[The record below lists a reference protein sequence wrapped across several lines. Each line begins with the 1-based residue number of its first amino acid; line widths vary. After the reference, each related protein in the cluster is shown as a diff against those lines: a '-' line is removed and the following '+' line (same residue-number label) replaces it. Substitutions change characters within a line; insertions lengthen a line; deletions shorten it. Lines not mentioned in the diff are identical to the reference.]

1 MARMA
6 ASRPGPG
13 PFTNT
18 SSSCHPRSVAV
29 AMAAAAAVRAANG
42 VLLRE
47 PLKPEAPA
55 LPHTTALPCGSVMVM
70 MVLLKVACTCAW
82 PCESV
87 RLALVVLRAARASLR
102 AMFLLLLLGAP
113 ASAAPGDGLLGAL
126 ARARVGA
133 GALPARRQT
142 APVAQ
147 AAITADVNQ
156 PFDVHLDFAA
166 QVALHHVVLA
176 DVVAQGGD
184 LRLGQV
190 FHPGVGIN
198 PRRGYRLPGTGIA
211 HPVDVGQPDDYP
223 SITWQVYAFNTRH
236 DSSLSLLVARV
247 LADHKDFPAAPH
259 DLAFRA
265 TLAYR
270 R

>member
-18 SSSCHPRSVAV
+18 SSSCSPRSLAV
-29 AMAAAAAVRAANG
+29 AMAVSAAVRAANG

-55 LPHTTALPCGSVMVM
+55 LAHTTTLPCGSEMVM
-70 MVLLKVACTCAW
+70 MVLLNVACTCAW

-113 ASAAPGDGLLGAL
+113 APAAPGDGLLGAL
-126 ARARVGA
+126 ASASVGA
-133 GALPARRQT
+133 GALPAGRQV
-142 APVAQ
+142 ALAAQ
-147 AAITADVNQ
+147 A
-156 PFDVHLDFAA
+156 
-166 QVALHHVVLA
+166 ALHHVVLA
-176 DVVAQGGD
+176 DVVAQRGD
-184 LRLGQV
+184 LRLGQI
-190 FHPGVGIN
+190 FYPGVGID
-198 PRRGYRLPGTGIA
+198 PRRGNRLPGTGIA

-223 SITWQVYAFNTRH
+223 SITW
-236 DSSLSLLVARV
+236 
-247 LADHKDFPAAPH
+247 
-259 DLAFRA
+259 
-265 TLAYR
+265 
-270 R
+270 

>member
-18 SSSCHPRSVAV
+18 SSSCSPRPWAGARAV
-29 AMAAAAAVRAANG
+29 SPAVRAANG

-47 PLKPEAPA
+47 PLKPEPPA
-55 LPHTTALPCGSVMVM
+55 LPHTTTLPCGSEMVM
-70 MVLLKVACTCAW
+70 MVLLNVACTCAW

-113 ASAAPGDGLLGAL
+113 APAAPGDGLLGAL
-126 ARARVGA
+126 ASASVGA
-133 GALPARRQT
+133 GALPAGRQV

-147 AAITADVNQ
+147 AAVAADVNQ
-156 PFDVHLDFAA
+156 PLDVHLDLAA

-176 DVVAQGGD
+176 DVVAQRGD
-184 LRLGQV
+184 LRLGQI
-190 FHPGVGIN
+190 FYPGVGID
-198 PRRGYRLPGTGIA
+198 PRRGNRLPGTGIA

-223 SITWQVYAFNTRH
+223 SITWKVYAFNTRH
-236 DSSLSLLVARV
+236 DSSLSLFVARV
-247 LADHKDFPAAPH
+247 FADHKDFPAAPH

-265 TLAYR
+265 TLA
-270 R
+270 

>member
-18 SSSCHPRSVAV
+18 SSSCHPRSLAV
-29 AMAAAAAVRAANG
+29 AMAVSAAVRAANG

-113 ASAAPGDGLLGAL
+113 APAAPGDGLLGAL
-126 ARARVGA
+126 ASASVGA
-133 GALPARRQT
+133 GARPAGGQV

-147 AAITADVNQ
+147 TPVVASVILPVDGISPTS
-156 PFDVHLDFAA
+156 A
-166 QVALHHVVLA
+166 QATLHHVVLA
-176 DVVAQGGD
+176 DVV
-184 LRLGQV
+184 
-190 FHPGVGIN
+190 
-198 PRRGYRLPGTGIA
+198 
-211 HPVDVGQPDDYP
+211 
-223 SITWQVYAFNTRH
+223 
-236 DSSLSLLVARV
+236 
-247 LADHKDFPAAPH
+247 
-259 DLAFRA
+259 
-265 TLAYR
+265 
-270 R
+270 

>member
-18 SSSCHPRSVAV
+18 SSSCSPRSLAV
-29 AMAAAAAVRAANG
+29 AMAVSAAVRAANG

-55 LPHTTALPCGSVMVM
+55 LAHTTTLPCGSEMVM
-70 MVLLKVACTCAW
+70 MVLLNVACTCAW

-126 ARARVGA
+126 ASAGVGA

-156 PFDVHLDFAA
+156 PLDVHLDFAA
-166 QVALHHVVLA
+166 QVALHHVGL
-176 DVVAQGGD
+176 
-184 LRLGQV
+184 
-190 FHPGVGIN
+190 
-198 PRRGYRLPGTGIA
+198 
-211 HPVDVGQPDDYP
+211 PDDYP

-236 DSSLSLLVARV
+236 DSSLSLFVARV

-259 DLAFRA
+259 DLALRA
-265 TLAYR
+265 TLADR